1 MLRMKFL
8 ISQTKILEN
17 LTNTMDHRNYRISGF
32 RNKVGE
38 LEHSVSDIHTR
49 GNKQN
54 LIYRHYENQ
63 IMEVVGNRK

>member
-8 ISQTKILEN
+8 MSQTKILEN
-17 LTNTMDHRNYRISGF
+17 LTNIMDNKNYRISGF

-49 GNKQN
+49 GNKQ
-54 LIYRHYENQ
+54 LIDRHYENQ
-63 IMEVVGNRK
+63 IMEIMGNRK